1 MVINVFYKHA
11 FLYNFTTAILYFL
24 QISHLEAAGSL
35 CDPEAPF
42 YKCDDRKTHFLAD
55 KVYYLKNSQEAA
67 PIAAIYVAK
76 QGTIVNASRITVTG
90 DNPDEIS
97 QYGAF
102 VQDSGKLILTDSNF
116 KDIPGLRVLNGVIQ
130 MNDGKIEGTSHA
142 IYASG
147 KETDVALVR
156 VNVEIKPDNLNAN
169 GIGIVSGLN
178 AFVRMSGSTVTFNE
192 IGAFSTKFGGRYLLD
207 TMTIEGKGKKYTAIV
222 DNESVDKLPEAF
234 DILQG
239 GAVYLRSSSI
249 VLNDMHGFLV
259 KNFSAFVNSRGQPIH
274 NYDLSDA
281 FKKTNIEIE
290 SSNISVQGKGVYGLY
305 FNLLDPNTVAE
316 YYGQKGVSKEPRI
329 TVGKA
334 SVRLKQTTFTVPDG
348 TAIYVTGQ
356 GGYGASVSLDLS
368 EATKISGDLL
378 LKAEKNSSIS
388 IKASASSLTGG
399 AHVEDTSTARLELTR
414 GSTWYL
420 TKSKYKGLQGS
431 VFTDSSLSSVSLSD
445 STFIFNRDV
454 SSGYQT
460 LRIGNE
466 RYKEAYNAEGNVQIK
481 LSTFLND
488 DGLFDSQKTDR
499 ILIDGDVSGATLL
512 VMENFSKTSEK
523 KVSGEGSN
531 SISLIQVSGYARED
545 SFKLMGDY
553 TAINGLPYQY
563 RLRAY
568 GPSSSFGKADPMNR
582 LVAGDRDFWDFRLEG
597 IYISPKQDSSTILPI
612 PPSPSAPV
620 DPTPTDPVLTPLP
633 TPITPT
639 PAPSEPSDP
648 SDPIPTDPSP
658 SSSVPITPTP
668 APSEPSDPSDP
679 IPTDPSP
686 SSSVPITPTPAP
698 SEPSDPSDPTPADP
712 SSSSSV
718 PITPTPAPSAPSD
731 PSDPTPAD
739 PSSSSSVPITPTP
752 VSSEPSDPSDP
763 TPADPSSSSSV
774 PITPTPVPSAP
785 SDPSD
790 PTPADPS
797 SSSSVP
803 ITPTPAPSEPSDP
816 SDPTPADPSSSSSVP
831 ITPTPAPSEPS
842 DPSDPTPADPSS
854 SSSVPITPTPV
865 PSAPS
870 DPSDPIPTDP
880 SHSSSVPITPTPI
893 PSAPSDP
900 SDPTPADPSSSS
912 SVPITPTPAPSAPS
926 DPSDPIPTDPSHS
939 SSVPITPT
947 PIPSAP
953 SDPSDPTPADPS
965 SSSSVPITPTPAPSE
980 PSDPS
985 DPTPT
990 DPVPT
995 PPVPVKPDIQ
1005 PEMGIRAVVPQ
1016 LPTYLLLPNALFH
1029 AGLMDF
1035 ASQNKKL
1042 KAIRSFS
1049 GGSLKSDENPAFFIR
1064 GYGGSYHYASNLSA
1078 FEYGYGAEL
1087 DYSALEAGVLLKEIE
1102 SSESCTFFGVT
1113 GTYGKLSLHPL
1124 NVEQS
1129 KKSAFDKWSV
1139 GAYGSLQH
1147 DTGFYIDGVL
1157 SYGLFKGDVL
1167 TLARGKVVA
1176 LKGKQFSGSLTSG
1189 RTFATGYKGVV
1200 FDPQIQVVYQHLQF
1214 NPAHDVDNIEVDLGK
1229 FHQWV
1234 GRVGGRLSK
1243 TLNVSEEGRVVS
1255 FYSKLSYLHSFED
1268 KRFVSFKNDFQ
1279 LGFFGSSLEAGL
1291 GFNARLSSKL
1301 SLYGDINYQHRLTK
1315 AGFSGASFSAGL
1327 RHLF

>member
-102 VQDSGKLILTDSNF
+102 VQDSGKLILRDSNF

-156 VNVEIKPDNLNAN
+156 VNVEIKPDNLNAK

-239 GAVYLRSSSI
+239 GDVHLRSSSI

-329 TVGKA
+329 TMGKA

-499 ILIDGDVSGATLL
+499 ILIDGDVSGTTLL

-523 KVSGEGSN
+523 EVSGEGSN

-620 DPTPTDPVLTPLP
+620 DPTP
-633 TPITPT
+633 
-639 PAPSEPSDP
+639 
-648 SDPIPTDPSP
+648 

-668 APSEPSDPSDP
+668 APSAPSDPSDP
-679 IPTDPSP
+679 VPADSSS

-698 SEPSDPSDPTPADP
+698 SAPSDPSDPVPADS

-739 PSSSSSVPITPTP
+739 SSSSSSVPITPTP
-752 VSSEPSDPSDP
+752 APSAPSDPSDP
-763 TPADPSSSSSV
+763 TPADSSSSSSVPITPTPAPSAPSDPSDPTPADSSSSSSV

-790 PTPADPS
+790 PTPADSS

-803 ITPTPAPSEPSDP
+803 ITPTPAPS
-816 SDPTPADPSSSSSVP
+816 
-831 ITPTPAPSEPS
+831 
-842 DPSDPTPADPSS
+842 
-854 SSSVPITPTPV
+854 
-865 PSAPS
+865 
-870 DPSDPIPTDP
+870 
-880 SHSSSVPITPTPI
+880 
-893 PSAPSDP
+893 APSDP
-900 SDPTPADPSSSS
+900 SDPTPADSSSSS

-926 DPSDPIPTDPSHS
+926 DPSDPIPTDPSSS

-947 PIPSAP
+947 PALSEP
-953 SDPSDPTPADPS
+953 SDPSDPTPADSS
-965 SSSSVPITPTPAPSE
+965 SSSSVPITPTPVPSA

-1049 GGSLKSDENPAFFIR
+1049 GGSLKNDENTAFFIR

-1087 DYSALEAGVLLKEIE
+1087 DYSALEAGILLKEIE
-1102 SSESCTFFGVT
+1102 SLYSRTFFGVT

-1189 RTFATGYKGVV
+1189 RTFATGYKGVI

-1234 GRVGGRLSK
+1234 GRFGGRLSK
-1243 TLNVSEEGRVVS
+1243 TLNISEEGRVVS

>member
-1 MVINVFYKHA
+1 
-11 FLYNFTTAILYFL
+11 
-24 QISHLEAAGSL
+24 
-35 CDPEAPF
+35 
-42 YKCDDRKTHFLAD
+42 THFLAD

-102 VQDSGKLILTDSNF
+102 VQDSGKLILRDSNF

-147 KETDVALVR
+147 KETDVILVS
-156 VNVEIKPDNLNAN
+156 VNVEIKPDNLNAK

-222 DNESVDKLPEAF
+222 NNESVDKLPEAF

-239 GAVYLRSSSI
+239 GDVHLRSSSI

-329 TVGKA
+329 TMGEA

-648 SDPIPTDPSP
+648 SDP
-658 SSSVPITPTP
+658 
-668 APSEPSDPSDP
+668 
-679 IPTDPSP
+679 
-686 SSSVPITPTPAP
+686 
-698 SEPSDPSDPTPADP
+698 TPADP

-718 PITPTPAPSAPSD
+718 PITPTPAL
-731 PSDPTPAD
+731 
-739 PSSSSSVPITPTP
+739 
-752 VSSEPSDPSDP
+752 
-763 TPADPSSSSSV
+763 
-774 PITPTPVPSAP
+774 
-785 SDPSD
+785 
-790 PTPADPS
+790 
-797 SSSSVP
+797 
-803 ITPTPAPSEPSDP
+803 SEPSDP

-842 DPSDPTPADPSS
+842 DPSDPIPTDPSS

-912 SVPITPTPAPSAPS
+912 SVPITPTLAPSAPS

-947 PIPSAP
+947 PAPSAP
-953 SDPSDPTPADPS
+953 SDPSDPTPVDPS

>member
-102 VQDSGKLILTDSNF
+102 VQDSGKLILRDSNF

-668 APSEPSDPSDP
+668 APS
-679 IPTDPSP
+679 
-686 SSSVPITPTPAP
+686 
-698 SEPSDPSDPTPADP
+698 
-712 SSSSSV
+712 
-718 PITPTPAPSAPSD
+718 APSD

-774 PITPTPVPSAP
+774 PITPTPVPSA
-785 SDPSD
+785 
-790 PTPADPS
+790 
-797 SSSSVP
+797 
-803 ITPTPAPSEPSDP
+803 
-816 SDPTPADPSSSSSVP
+816 
-831 ITPTPAPSEPS
+831 PS

-926 DPSDPIPTDPSHS
+926 DPSDP
-939 SSVPITPT
+939 
-947 PIPSAP
+947 
-953 SDPSDPTPADPS
+953 
-965 SSSSVPITPTPAPSE
+965 
-980 PSDPS
+980 
-985 DPTPT
+985 TPT

-995 PPVPVKPDIQ
+995 PPVPVKLDIQ

>member
-11 FLYNFTTAILYFL
+11 FLYNFTTAIIYFL

-102 VQDSGKLILTDSNF
+102 VQDSGKLILRDSNF

-147 KETDVALVR
+147 KETDVILVS
-156 VNVEIKPDNLNAN
+156 VNVEIKPDNLNAK

-239 GAVYLRSSSI
+239 GDVHLRSSSI

-329 TVGKA
+329 TMGEA

-523 KVSGEGSN
+523 EVSSEGSN

-597 IYISPKQDSSTILPI
+597 IYISPKKDSSTILPI

-639 PAPSEPSDP
+639 PAPSAPSDP
-648 SDPIPTDPSP
+648 SDPIPTDPSS

-668 APSEPSDPSDP
+668 AL
-679 IPTDPSP
+679 
-686 SSSVPITPTPAP
+686 

-712 SSSSSV
+712 SPSSSV

-752 VSSEPSDPSDP
+752 ALSE
-763 TPADPSSSSSV
+763 
-774 PITPTPVPSAP
+774 
-785 SDPSD
+785 
-790 PTPADPS
+790 
-797 SSSSVP
+797 
-803 ITPTPAPSEPSDP
+803 
-816 SDPTPADPSSSSSVP
+816 
-831 ITPTPAPSEPS
+831 
-842 DPSDPTPADPSS
+842 
-854 SSSVPITPTPV
+854 
-865 PSAPS
+865 
-870 DPSDPIPTDP
+870 
-880 SHSSSVPITPTPI
+880 
-893 PSAPSDP
+893 PSDP

-926 DPSDPIPTDPSHS
+926 DPSDPIPTDPSPS

-947 PIPSAP
+947 PAPSAP

-1124 NVEQS
+1124 NVEQR

-1157 SYGLFKGDVL
+1157 SYGFFKGDVL

-1189 RTFATGYKGVV
+1189 RMFATGYKGVI

-1229 FHQWV
+1229 FHQWM

>member
-102 VQDSGKLILTDSNF
+102 VQDSGKLILRDSNF

-147 KETDVALVR
+147 KETDVILVS
-156 VNVEIKPDNLNAN
+156 VNVEIKPDNLNAK

-222 DNESVDKLPEAF
+222 NNESVDKLPEAF

-239 GAVYLRSSSI
+239 GDVHLRSSSI

-290 SSNISVQGKGVYGLY
+290 SSNISVQGKGGYGLY

-329 TVGKA
+329 TMGEA

-612 PPSPSAPV
+612 QPSPSAPV

-686 SSSVPITPTPAP
+686 SSSVPITPTPALSEP
-698 SEPSDPSDPTPADP
+698 SDPSDPTPADPSPSSSVPITPTPAPSAPSDPSDPTPADP

-752 VSSEPSDPSDP
+752 
-763 TPADPSSSSSV
+763 A
-774 PITPTPVPSAP
+774 PSAP

-797 SSSSVP
+797 PSSSVP
-803 ITPTPAPSEPSDP
+803 ITPTPALSEPSDP
-816 SDPTPADPSSSSSVP
+816 SDPTPV
-831 ITPTPAPSEPS
+831 
-842 DPSDPTPADPSS
+842 
-854 SSSVPITPTPV
+854 
-865 PSAPS
+865 
-870 DPSDPIPTDP
+870 
-880 SHSSSVPITPTPI
+880 
-893 PSAPSDP
+893 
-900 SDPTPADPSSSS
+900 
-912 SVPITPTPAPSAPS
+912 
-926 DPSDPIPTDPSHS
+926 
-939 SSVPITPT
+939 
-947 PIPSAP
+947 
-953 SDPSDPTPADPS
+953 DPS

-1315 AGFSGASFSAGL
+1315 AGFSGTSFSAGL

>member
-90 DNPDEIS
+90 DNSDEIS

-147 KETDVALVR
+147 KEADVALVR

-169 GIGIVSGLN
+169 GIGIVSGFN

-239 GAVYLRSSSI
+239 GDVHLRSSSI

-329 TVGKA
+329 TMGKA

-499 ILIDGDVSGATLL
+499 ILIDGDVSGTTLL

-523 KVSGEGSN
+523 EVSGEGSN

-620 DPTPTDPVLTPLP
+620 DPTP
-633 TPITPT
+633 
-639 PAPSEPSDP
+639 
-648 SDPIPTDPSP
+648 

-668 APSEPSDPSDP
+668 APSAPSDPSDPVPTDSSSSSSVPITPTPALSEPSDPSDP
-679 IPTDPSP
+679 VPADSSS

-698 SEPSDPSDPTPADP
+698 SAPSDPSDPVPADS

-739 PSSSSSVPITPTP
+739 S
-752 VSSEPSDPSDP
+752 
-763 TPADPSSSSSV
+763 
-774 PITPTPVPSAP
+774 
-785 SDPSD
+785 
-790 PTPADPS
+790 S

-803 ITPTPAPSEPSDP
+803 ITPTPAPS
-816 SDPTPADPSSSSSVP
+816 
-831 ITPTPAPSEPS
+831 
-842 DPSDPTPADPSS
+842 
-854 SSSVPITPTPV
+854 
-865 PSAPS
+865 
-870 DPSDPIPTDP
+870 
-880 SHSSSVPITPTPI
+880 
-893 PSAPSDP
+893 APSDP
-900 SDPTPADPSSSS
+900 SDPTPADSSSSS

-926 DPSDPIPTDPSHS
+926 DPSDPIPTDPS
-939 SSVPITPT
+939 
-947 PIPSAP
+947 
-953 SDPSDPTPADPS
+953 S
-965 SSSSVPITPTPAPSE
+965 SSSSVPITPTPVPSA

-1049 GGSLKSDENPAFFIR
+1049 GGSLKNDENTAFFIR

-1087 DYSALEAGVLLKEIE
+1087 DYSALEAGILLKEIE
-1102 SSESCTFFGVT
+1102 SLYSRTFFGVT

-1189 RTFATGYKGVV
+1189 RTFATGYKGVI

-1234 GRVGGRLSK
+1234 GRFGGRLSK
-1243 TLNVSEEGRVVS
+1243 TLNISEEGRVVS

-1291 GFNARLSSKL
+1291 GFNAKLSSKFVL
-1301 SLYGDINYQHRLTK
+1301 HGDINYQHRLTK

>member
-11 FLYNFTTAILYFL
+11 FLYNFTTAIIYFL

-102 VQDSGKLILTDSNF
+102 VQDSGKLILRDSNF

-147 KETDVALVR
+147 KETDVILVS
-156 VNVEIKPDNLNAN
+156 VNVEIKPDNLNAK

-239 GAVYLRSSSI
+239 GDVHLRSSSI

-329 TVGKA
+329 TMGEA

-523 KVSGEGSN
+523 EVSSEGSN

-597 IYISPKQDSSTILPI
+597 IYISPKKDSSTILPI

-620 DPTPTDPVLTPLP
+620 DPIPTDPVLTPLP

-639 PAPSEPSDP
+639 PAPSAPSDP
-648 SDPIPTDPSP
+648 SDPIPT
-658 SSSVPITPTP
+658 
-668 APSEPSDPSDP
+668 
-679 IPTDPSP
+679 
-686 SSSVPITPTPAP
+686 
-698 SEPSDPSDPTPADP
+698 DP

-718 PITPTPAPSAPSD
+718 PITPTPAL
-731 PSDPTPAD
+731 
-739 PSSSSSVPITPTP
+739 
-752 VSSEPSDPSDP
+752 SE
-763 TPADPSSSSSV
+763 
-774 PITPTPVPSAP
+774 
-785 SDPSD
+785 
-790 PTPADPS
+790 
-797 SSSSVP
+797 
-803 ITPTPAPSEPSDP
+803 
-816 SDPTPADPSSSSSVP
+816 
-831 ITPTPAPSEPS
+831 
-842 DPSDPTPADPSS
+842 
-854 SSSVPITPTPV
+854 
-865 PSAPS
+865 
-870 DPSDPIPTDP
+870 
-880 SHSSSVPITPTPI
+880 
-893 PSAPSDP
+893 PSDP

-926 DPSDPIPTDPSHS
+926 DPSDPIPTDPSSS

-947 PIPSAP
+947 PALSEP

-965 SSSSVPITPTPAPSE
+965 SSSSVPITPTPAPSAPSDPSDPIPTDPSSSSSVPITPTPAPSAPSDPSDPIPTDPSSSSSVPITPKPALSE

-1124 NVEQS
+1124 NVEQR